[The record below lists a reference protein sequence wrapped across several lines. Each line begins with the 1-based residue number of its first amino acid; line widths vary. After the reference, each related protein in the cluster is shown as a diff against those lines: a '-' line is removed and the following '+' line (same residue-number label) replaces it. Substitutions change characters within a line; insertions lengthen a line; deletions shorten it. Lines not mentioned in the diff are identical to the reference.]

1 MKKKMILMPIFFI
14 AMVIV
19 IGFAVMYLW
28 NWLMP
33 EIFDLQTI
41 NYWQAMGILV
51 LSKILFGGCGHKS
64 KCCGSKHGNQG
75 QWKHKFKHKWSN
87 MSEED
92 KSKWQEKFGYCCEPK
107 SKKADDVKDK
117 SNTDAEA

>member
-1 MKKKMILMPIFFI
+1 MKKKMILIPIFFI
-14 AMVIV
+14 AMVILV
-19 IGFAVMYLW
+19 GFVVMYLW

-41 NYWQAMGILV
+41 NYWQAMGIIV
-51 LSKILFGGCGHKS
+51 LSKILFGGWGHKG
-64 KCCGSKHGNQG
+64 KCCGSKRGNHGH
-75 QWKHKFKHKWSN
+75 WKHKFKHKWSN

-107 SKKADDVKDK
+107 SKKADDVGDK
-117 SNTDAEA
+117 SNTDSEV